1 MQHKYHSPSHISYE
15 ALTPDTLSMLQIISE
30 TGSFAAAA
38 RRLDLVPS
46 TLTYRVRQLEEA
58 LDVLLFDRSSRQA
71 IPTDA
76 GRELLREGLRLLE
89 DMDAIASRIKRIA
102 TGWEAQLTI
111 AVDTIIAPSAIMEL
125 CQAFLETNP
134 PTRIRIRDEALSGTI
149 QTLESGLADLAIGIP
164 DQAQILGKDIH
175 HHPIGTVGF
184 VFVVAPHHPLAKLDE
199 PLSPDTIARHR
210 IITVADSI
218 PRGAGVTIGLSH
230 GQDVLTLPTMAAK
243 LDAQMRGLGC
253 GFVPE
258 PMARPFLES
267 GRLIAKRVEQPDR
280 KTHARYAWRQRKTK
294 PGRAL
299 TWWLEQLAKPTTR
312 LALLEHHRT
321 R

>member
-1 MQHKYHSPSHISYE
+1 MQNKYHSPSHISYE
-15 ALTPDTLSMLQIISE
+15 ALTPDTLSMLQIIST

-125 CQAFLETNP
+125 CQTFLETNP

-149 QTLESGLADLAIGIP
+149 QTLESGLAKISINTRSGPLVLFLSSPRITRSP
-164 DQAQILGKDIH
+164 SSMNLSVPKRSR
-175 HHPIGTVGF
+175 GT
-184 VFVVAPHHPLAKLDE
+184 A
-199 PLSPDTIARHR
+199 S
-210 IITVADSI
+210 S
-218 PRGAGVTIGLSH
+218 
-230 GQDVLTLPTMAAK
+230 
-243 LDAQMRGLGC
+243 
-253 GFVPE
+253 
-258 PMARPFLES
+258 
-267 GRLIAKRVEQPDR
+267 
-280 KTHARYAWRQRKTK
+280 
-294 PGRAL
+294 
-299 TWWLEQLAKPTTR
+299 
-312 LALLEHHRT
+312 LLRT
-321 R
+321 RSRAGRVSRLV